1 MRRAFLLVVESLVGL
16 IVLEGSCF
24 CDHSSQGCPVAAS
37 NPARRAREKV
47 DELGAPHSITSS
59 ARASSTGG
67 TSEGKRLSGQ
77 AVVMSG

>member
-1 MRRAFLLVVESLVGL
+1 VPKADKPQRSKIRAY
-16 IVLEGSCF
+16 
-24 CDHSSQGCPVAAS
+24 
-37 NPARRAREKV
+37 
-47 DELGAPHSITSS
+47 SITSS